1 MRLLL
6 AAVFCLAATPV
17 LAAQGPNLDKQ
28 FHDTVQPF
36 VGKYCA
42 GCHSGKTPA
51 GGLDF
56 KSFDTL
62 DSVTAEF
69 ARWSLAADRLAKQEM
84 PPKPMPRPPQQLAEQ
99 IVAWVHSVRAD
110 ELRRH
115 AGDPGIVLARRLS
128 NAEYDDTIRD
138 LTGQDLQPARQFPVD
153 PANTAGF
160 DNSGETLTM
169 SPALLNKYLQA
180 ARSVADDMMLVPDGF
195 AFAPHPMKVET
206 DRLSYAIQ
214 QIIAFYKAQP
224 TDTAQYFEAAWRY
237 RYRAQ
242 LGQPKATLASIGA
255 GMKLGAGYL
264 PKVWAIL
271 HDRNAIGPVAK
282 LQGMWNALP
291 APGGDIAAVRTQ
303 TVAMRDFVHKVRFDT
318 AMQFAAPKVRG
329 LPGQAQPLHN
339 WRLEEYAQNHRN
351 SDPAAL
357 RADNEAAPKV
367 QDVPKFPGLHSDA
380 TPRWLVIVNNSRA
393 ADNDLVYP
401 AGQKDKYQKAFARL
415 ASVFPDTFYV
425 SERGRYWPDNS
436 EDQGRLLS
444 AGYHN
449 TAGYY
454 RDDTA
459 LQQLILDPKGR
470 KRLDALWFNF
480 DFYADQT
487 AFTWEQ
493 YYLNNA
499 GQVDGLGAESGLPRP
514 ATGNITDTAIIMAL
528 RDKHLAKAKADPR
541 NDVAEA
547 VKAINWH
554 FALKDATIRK
564 VEKARIAA
572 EPAQIAALA
581 RFAERAWRRPLTAD
595 ERANLTAYYKTLR
608 ATSQLSH
615 EDAIRDSIVGILM
628 APDFLYRFDPGGARL
643 ASAKPGRD
651 FAALPLTGNSLAS
664 RLSYFLWSSMPDAE
678 LLRHAQAGD
687 LNNPKVLLAEAR
699 RMLKDD
705 KVSGLATEFT
715 GNWLGFRQ
723 FETNNS
729 VDRERFPTFNDDLRE
744 AMFQEPIHFMRDTIV
759 NDRPVTDLIY
769 GDYTF
774 VNPVLAKHYGMPT
787 VEGGNDNWVR
797 VDDASRY
804 NRGGIL
810 PMAVFMTQNSPGL
823 RTSPVKRG
831 VWLVEKVLGIP
842 IPPPPPVVP
851 ELPADESKMELPV
864 RDALAQ
870 HRANPLCAACHA
882 KFDPLGMAFEGFGPV
897 GDARK
902 TDLAGRP
909 VDTKFDFAGAPEGDG
924 VPGLQAYIKA
934 NRQDAFIDN
943 LSRKLLAFALDRS
956 LQLSDEA
963 LIDQMKANLVKDDY
977 RFRALV
983 ETIVVSPQFRD
994 RRANVVTAAAPSSN
1008 SGALPKSNLNK
1019 INFQKG
1025 AR

>member
-1 MRLLL
+1 MKSLL
-6 AAVFCLAATPV
+6 AALFVCVAMPALAAETP
-17 LAAQGPNLDKQ
+17 ALDKQ

-56 KSFDTL
+56 KTFNSL
-62 DSVTAEF
+62 DEVTAEF
-69 ARWSLAADRLAKQEM
+69 ARWSLAADRLTAKEM
-84 PPKPMPRPPQQLAEQ
+84 PPKPMAPPPQELADQ

-115 AGDPGIVLARRLS
+115 AGDPGVVLARRLS
-128 NAEYDDTIRD
+128 NAEYNDTIRD
-138 LTGQDLQPARQFPVD
+138 LTGQDIQPAKQFPVD

-180 ARSVADDMMLVPDGF
+180 ARAVADDMYLVPEGF
-195 AFAPHPMKVET
+195 EFAPHTMKVET
-206 DRLSYAIQ
+206 DRLGYAIQ

-224 TDTAQYFEAAWRY
+224 TDYAKYFEASWRY

-242 LGQPKATLASIGA
+242 LGNPKATLASISA
-255 GMKLGAGYL
+255 QMKLSAGYL
-264 PKVWAIL
+264 PMVWGIL
-271 HDRNAIGPVAK
+271 HDKNAIGPVAK

-291 APGGDIAAVRTQ
+291 ARGGDIAAVQTQ
-303 TVAMRDFVHKVRFDT
+303 TVAMRDWVQKVRSDT
-318 AMQFAAPKVRG
+318 AMEFASARVRG

-339 WRLEEYAQNHRN
+339 YRLEEYAQNHRN

-357 RADNEAAPKV
+357 RADNVLAAKP
-367 QDVPKFPGLHSDA
+367 QEVPKFPGLHSDA
-380 TPRWLVIVNNSRA
+380 TPRWLIVMANAHA
-393 ADNDLVYP
+393 ADPDLVYP
-401 AGQKDKYQKAFARL
+401 AGQKEAYQKAFSRL
-415 ASVFPDTFYV
+415 ASVFPDVFVV

-436 EDQGRLLS
+436 EDQGRFLS

-459 LQQLILDPKGR
+459 LQQLILDEKGR
-470 KRLDALWFNF
+470 KTLDRLWFNF

-514 ATGNITDTAIIMAL
+514 AKDKITDTATINML
-528 RDKHLAKAKADPR
+528 RDKHLAKAKADPK

-554 FALKDATIRK
+554 FALKDATMRK
-564 VEKARIAA
+564 VEKARTAA
-572 EPAQIAALA
+572 EPVQIAALA
-581 RFAERAWRRPLTAD
+581 RFAEQAWRRPLAAA
-595 ERANLTAYYKTLR
+595 ERANLVTYYKTLR
-608 ATSQLSH
+608 AKNQLSH
-615 EDAIRDSIVGILM
+615 EDAIRDTIVSVLM
-628 APDFLYRFDPGGARL
+628 APDFLYRFDLGVTKMA
-643 ASAKPGRD
+643 AAKSDRA
-651 FAALPLTGNSLAS
+651 FTAQPLSGVSLAS
-664 RLSYFLWSSMPDAE
+664 RLSYFLWTSMPDVQLMRRAE
-678 LLRHAQAGD
+678 TGD
-687 LNNPKVLLAEAR
+687 LNNPKVLLAETR
-699 RMLKDD
+699 RMLKDERV
-705 KVSGLATEFT
+705 KGLATEFT

-744 AMFQEPIHFMRDTIV
+744 AMFQEPIRFVQDTIA

-774 VNPVLAKHYGMPT
+774 VNPVLAKHYGMPD
-787 VEGGNDNWVR
+787 VSGGNDNWVR
-797 VDDASRY
+797 VGNASRY
-804 NRGGIL
+804 NRGGLL
-810 PMAVFMTQNSPGL
+810 PMAVFLTQNSPGL

-831 VWLVEKVLGIP
+831 AWLVERVLGIR

-851 ELPADESKMELPV
+851 ELPSDEAKMDLPV

-882 KFDPLGMAFEGFGPV
+882 KFDPLGLAFESFGPV
-897 GDARK
+897 GNARK

-909 VDTKFDFAGAPEGDG
+909 VDTSFTYFGAQGDG
-924 VPGLQAYIKA
+924 IAGLKDFIKA
-934 NRQDAFIDN
+934 SRQDAFIDSV
-943 LSRKLLAFALDRS
+943 SRKLLAFALGRS

-963 LIDQMKANLVKDDY
+963 LIDKMKANLKKDDY
-977 RFRALV
+977 RFRAMV
-983 ETIVVSPQFRD
+983 ESIVVSPQFRD
-994 RRANVVTAAAPSSN
+994 RRAATVTAAAVPAN
-1008 SGALPKSNLNK
+1008 SNLKK

>member
-6 AAVFCLAATPV
+6 AALFLSVAAPAF
-17 LAAQGPNLDKQ
+17 AADNAALDKQ

-36 VGKYCA
+36 MGKYCA

-56 KSFDTL
+56 KSFDTM
-62 DSVTAEF
+62 DSVTADF
-69 ARWSLAADRLAKQEM
+69 GRWMTAANRITAKEM
-84 PPKPMPRPPQQLAEQ
+84 PPKPMAPPPQQLADQ
-99 IVAWVHSVRAD
+99 IVAWVHSVRAE

-115 AGDPGIVLARRLS
+115 DGDPGIVLARRLS

-138 LTGQDLQPARQFPVD
+138 LTGQDLQPAKQFPVD

-160 DNSGETLTM
+160 DNSGESLTM

-180 ARSVADDMMLVPDGF
+180 ARGVADNMYLVPEGF
-195 AFAPHPMKVET
+195 EFAPHPMKVET
-206 DRLSYAIQ
+206 DRLAEAVQ
-214 QIIAFYKAQP
+214 QIVAFYKAQP
-224 TDTAQYFEAAWRY
+224 TDYAPYFEAAWRY

-242 LGQPKATLASIGA
+242 LHTPKATLASIA
-255 GMKLGAGYL
+255 AQMKLSPRYL
-264 PKVWAIL
+264 PMVWAIL
-271 HDRNAIGPVAK
+271 QERNAVGPIAK
-282 LQGMWNALP
+282 LQTMWNALP
-291 APGGDIAAVRTQ
+291 APGGDIAAVQAQ
-303 TVAMRDFVHKVRFDT
+303 TVAMRDWVQKLRADT
-318 AMQFAAPKVRG
+318 AMNFASPKVKG

-351 SDPAAL
+351 SDPQAL

-367 QDVPKFPGLHSDA
+367 LPVPKFPNLHADA
-380 TPRWLVIVNNSRA
+380 TPRWLIVVNNARA
-393 ADNDLVYP
+393 ADSDLVYP
-401 AGQKDKYQKAFARL
+401 AGQKDKYQKAFARF
-415 ASVFPDTFYV
+415 ADVFPDAFYV

-459 LQQLILDPKGR
+459 LQQLILDDKA
-470 KRLDALWFNF
+470 KKALDRLWFDF

-499 GQVDGLGAESGLPRP
+499 GQIDSRDAEAGLPRP
-514 ATGNITDTAIIMAL
+514 ANHKITDTAVIMDL
-528 RDKHLAKAKADPR
+528 RDRHLVKAKADPS
-541 NDVAEA
+541 NDVAVA

-564 VEKARIAA
+564 VEKARVAA
-572 EPAQIAALA
+572 EPVQVASLA
-581 RFAERAWRRPLTAD
+581 RFAERAWRRPLTAA
-595 ERANLTAYYKTLR
+595 ERADLAAHYRMLR
-608 ATSQLSH
+608 DKSQLSH

-628 APDFLYRFDPGGARL
+628 APDFLYRFDLGSGKVAVATKTR
-643 ASAKPGRD
+643 AFSAQ
-651 FAALPLTGNSLAS
+651 PLSSTGLAS

-687 LNNPKVLLAEAR
+687 LNNPKMLLAQTR

-705 KVSGLATEFT
+705 RVNGLATEFT
-715 GNWLGFRQ
+715 GNWLGFRL
-723 FETNNS
+723 FESNNS
-729 VDRERFPTFNDDLRE
+729 VDRMRFPTFNDDLRT
-744 AMFQEPIHFMRDTIV
+744 AMFQEPIHFMQDTIR
-759 NDRPVTDLIY
+759 NDRPVLDLIY

-774 VNPVLAKHYGMPT
+774 VNPVLAAHYGMPAVT
-787 VEGGNDNWVR
+787 GGNDHWVR
-797 VDDASRY
+797 VDNASRY

-810 PMAVFMTQNSPGL
+810 PMAVFLTQNSPGL

-831 VWLVEKVLGIP
+831 VWLVEKVLGIR

-851 ELPADESKMELPV
+851 ELPSDESKMDLPV
-864 RDALAQ
+864 RDALAA

-897 GDARK
+897 GGARK
-902 TDLAGRP
+902 TDLGGRP
-909 VDTKFDFAGAPEGDG
+909 VDTSFTYFGSQGDG
-924 VPGLQAYIKA
+924 IPGLKAFIKA
-934 NRQDAFIDN
+934 SRQDVFVDN
-943 LSRKLLAFALDRS
+943 ISRKLLAFALGRS
-956 LQLSDEA
+956 LQLSDEG
-963 LIDQMKANLVKDDY
+963 LIDKMKTNLAKDGY

-983 ETIVVSPQFRD
+983 ETIVLSPQFRD
-994 RRANVVTAAAPSSN
+994 RRADVVTAAAPAPASAN
-1008 SGALPKSNLNK
+1008 DNLKK
-1019 INFQKG
+1019 INFQQG

>member
-1 MRLLL
+1 MRRFLL
-6 AAVFCLAATPV
+6 AALFNCAVAPAFAASAP
-17 LAAQGPNLDKQ
+17 LDKQ

-62 DSVTAEF
+62 DSVTAEY
-69 ARWSLAADRLAKQEM
+69 ARWSLAADRLAKNEM
-84 PPKPMPRPPQQLAEQ
+84 PPKPMAAPPQELTNQ
-99 IVAWVHSVRAD
+99 IVAWVHSVKAD

-115 AGDPGIVLARRLS
+115 GGDPGVVLARRLS
-128 NAEYDDTIRD
+128 NAEYNDTIRD

-160 DNSGETLTM
+160 DNSGESLIM

-180 ARSVADDMMLVPDGF
+180 ARATADDMYLVPEGF

-214 QIIAFYKAQP
+214 QIIAFYQSQP
-224 TDTAQYFEAAWRY
+224 TDYAKYFEAAWRY
-237 RYRAQ
+237 RHRAQ
-242 LGQPKATLASIGA
+242 LNTPKATLASIA
-255 GMKLGAGYL
+255 AEMKLSPKYL
-264 PKVWAIL
+264 GMVWGIL
-271 HDRNAIGPVAK
+271 NDKEAIGPVAK

-291 APGGDIAAVRTQ
+291 DADVAAVQTQ
-303 TVAMRDFVHKVRFDT
+303 TVAMRDWVQKLRADT
-318 AMQFAAPKVRG
+318 AMQFAAPRVRG

-339 WRLEEYAQNHRN
+339 WRLEEYAQNHRG

-357 RADNEAAPKV
+357 RADNDPAPKLV
-367 QDVPKFPGLHSDA
+367 EVPKFPGLHADA
-380 TPRWLVIVNNSRA
+380 TPRWLIVVGNARA
-393 ADNDLVYP
+393 KDTDLVYP
-401 AGQKDKYQKAFARL
+401 AGQKDKYQKAFARF

-459 LQQLILDPKGR
+459 LQQLILDDKG
-470 KRLDALWFNF
+470 KKALDRLWFNF

-514 ATGNITDTAIIMAL
+514 AKGNITDTSIIMML

-541 NDVAEA
+541 NDVADA
-547 VKAINWH
+547 IKAINWH

-564 VEKARIAA
+564 VEKARTAA
-572 EPAQIAALA
+572 EPVQIAALA
-581 RFAERAWRRPLTAD
+581 GFAERAWRRPLTAAEKAKLIAD
-595 ERANLTAYYKTLR
+595 YKMVRAKN
-608 ATSQLSH
+608 QLSH
-615 EDAIRDSIVGILM
+615 EDAIRDSIVSILM
-628 APDFLYRFDPGGARL
+628 APDFLYRFDLGGGKMTVAAKGR
-643 ASAKPGRD
+643 AYSAQ
-651 FAALPLTGNSLAS
+651 PLSNISLAS

-678 LLRHAQAGD
+678 LLHHANAGD
-687 LNNPKVLLAEAR
+687 LNNPKVLLAETR
-699 RMLKDD
+699 RMLKDGR
-705 KVSGLATEFT
+705 VQNGLATEFT
-715 GNWLGFRQ
+715 GNWLGFRL
-723 FETNNS
+723 FESNNS
-729 VDRERFPTFNDDLRE
+729 VDRERFPAFNDDLRE
-744 AMFQEPIHFMRDTIV
+744 AMFQEPIRFMQDTV
-759 NDRPVTDLIY
+759 SNDRPVTDLVY

-774 VNPVLAKHYGMPT
+774 VNPVLAKHYGMPA
-787 VEGGNDNWVR
+787 VEGGNDHWVR
-797 VDDASRY
+797 VDNAGRY
-804 NRGGIL
+804 NRGGLL
-810 PMAVFMTQNSPGL
+810 PMAVFLTQNSPGL

-831 VWLVEKVLGIP
+831 AWLVEKVLGIN

-851 ELPADESKMELPV
+851 ELPSDEAKMDLPV
-864 RDALAQ
+864 REALAQ
-870 HRANPLCAACHA
+870 HRANPLCGACHA

-897 GDARK
+897 GDARAK
-902 TDLAGRP
+902 DMAGRP
-909 VDTKFDFAGAPEGDG
+909 VDTAFSFGGNFQGNGVAGLKD
-924 VPGLQAYIKA
+924 YIKA
-934 NRQDAFIDN
+934 NRQDVFVDN
-943 LSRKLLAFALDRS
+943 LSRKLLAFALGRS
-956 LQLSDEA
+956 LQLSDEG
-963 LIDQMKANLVKDDY
+963 LIDQMKTNLAKDGY
-977 RFRALV
+977 RFRALI
-983 ETIVVSPQFRD
+983 ETIVLSPQFRD
-994 RRANVVTAAAPSSN
+994 RRAALVTAATTPPPAKA
-1008 SGALPKSNLNK
+1008 GLNK

>member
-6 AAVFCLAATPV
+6 AALFVCVAAPAF
-17 LAAQGPNLDKQ
+17 AAESPALDKQ

-56 KSFDTL
+56 KSFDSL

-69 ARWSLAADRLAKQEM
+69 ARWSLAADRLANKEM
-84 PPKPMPRPPQQLAEQ
+84 PPKPMAPPPQELADQ

-115 AGDPGIVLARRLS
+115 AGDPGVVLARRLS
-128 NAEYDDTIRD
+128 NAEYNDTIRD
-138 LTGQDLQPARQFPVD
+138 LTGQDIQPAKQFPVD

-180 ARSVADDMMLVPDGF
+180 ARAVADDMYLVPEGF
-195 AFAPHPMKVET
+195 EFAPHTMKAET
-206 DRLSYAIQ
+206 DRTSFAIQ
-214 QIIAFYKAQP
+214 QILAFYKAAP
-224 TDTAQYFEAAWRY
+224 TDYAKYFEASWRY

-242 LGQPKATLASIGA
+242 LGMPKATLNSIA
-255 GMKLGAGYL
+255 AEMKLSPKYL
-264 PKVWAIL
+264 PMVWGIL
-271 HDRNAIGPVAK
+271 HDKGAIGPVAK

-291 APGGDIAAVRTQ
+291 APGGDVATVQIQ
-303 TVAMRDFVHKVRFDT
+303 TVAMRDWLQKLRSDT
-318 AMQFAAPKVRG
+318 AMNFAAPKVKG

-339 WRLEEYAQNHRN
+339 YRLEEYAQNHRG

-357 RADNEAAPKV
+357 RADNEPAAKPQV
-367 QDVPKFPGLHSDA
+367 AGRFPGLHADA
-380 TPRWLVIVNNSRA
+380 TPHWMIVLGNARIG
-393 ADNDLVYP
+393 DTDLVYP

-415 ASVFPDTFYV
+415 ANVFPDTFYV

-436 EDQGRLLS
+436 EDQGRFLS

-459 LQQLILDPKGR
+459 LQQLILDAKD
-470 KRLDALWFNF
+470 KKALDRLWFNF

-487 AFTWEQ
+487 ASTWIQ

-499 GQVDGLGAESGLPRP
+499 GQIDSRDAEAGLPRP
-514 ATGNITDTAIIMAL
+514 VGHQITDTAVIMDL
-528 RDKHLAKAKADPR
+528 RDRHLVKAKADPT

-554 FALKDATIRK
+554 FALKDATMRK

-572 EPAQIAALA
+572 EPVQIAALA
-581 RFAERAWRRPLTAD
+581 GFAEHAWRRPLTAA
-595 ERANLTAYYKTLR
+595 ERTNLATYYKTLR
-608 ATSQLSH
+608 AKNQLSH
-615 EDAIRDSIVGILM
+615 EDAVRDTIVSVLM
-628 APDFLYRFDPGGARL
+628 APDFLYRFDLGGEKVATARSDR
-643 ASAKPGRD
+643 AFSAV
-651 FAALPLTGNSLAS
+651 PLSSTSMAS
-664 RLSYFLWSSMPDAE
+664 RLSYFLWASMPDAE
-678 LLRHAQAGD
+678 LQRHAMAGD
-687 LNNPKVLLAEAR
+687 LNNPKVLLAQTD
-699 RMLKDD
+699 RMLKDGR
-705 KVSGLATEFT
+705 VAGLATEFT

-744 AMFQEPIHFMRDTIV
+744 AMFQEPIRFMQDTIA

-774 VNPVLAKHYGMPT
+774 VNPVLAKHYGMPD
-787 VEGGNDNWVR
+787 VSGGNDHWVR
-797 VDDASRY
+797 VDNASRY
-804 NRGGIL
+804 DRGGLL
-810 PMAVFMTQNSPGL
+810 PMAVFLTQNSPGL

-831 VWLVEKVLGIP
+831 AWLVEKLLGVR

-851 ELPADESKMELPV
+851 ELPSDEAKMDLPV
-864 RDALAQ
+864 RDALAA

-897 GDARK
+897 GDARAK
-902 TDLAGRP
+902 DMAGRA
-909 VDTKFDFAGAPEGDG
+909 VDTKFSFGGNFDGDG
-924 VPGLQAYIKA
+924 VPGLKAYIKA
-934 NRQDAFIDN
+934 NRQDLFVDN
-943 LSRKLLAFALDRS
+943 ISRKLLAFALGRS
-956 LQLSDEA
+956 LQLSDEG
-963 LIDQMKANLVKDDY
+963 LIDKMKVNLAKDGY

-994 RRANVVTAAAPSSN
+994 RRAPIVTAAAPATPAN
-1008 SGALPKSNLNK
+1008 SNLKK
-1019 INFQKG
+1019 INFQKE

>member
-6 AAVFCLAATPV
+6 AALFACVAMPAFAADNAV
-17 LAAQGPNLDKQ
+17 LDKQ

-69 ARWSLAADRLAKQEM
+69 ARWSLAADRLASKEM
-84 PPKPMPRPPQQLAEQ
+84 PPKPMAAPPQELTDQ
-99 IVAWVHSVRAD
+99 IITWVHSVRAD

-115 AGDPGIVLARRLS
+115 DGDPGLVLARRLS

-138 LTGQDLQPARQFPVD
+138 LTGQDIQPAKQFPVD

-180 ARSVADDMMLVPDGF
+180 ARAVADDMMLVPEGF
-195 AFAPHPMKVET
+195 EFAPHSMKAET
-206 DRLSYAIQ
+206 DRTSFAIQ
-214 QIIAFYKAQP
+214 QILAFYKAQP
-224 TDTAQYFEAAWRY
+224 TDYAPYFEAAWRY

-242 LGQPKATLASIGA
+242 LGTPKATLASIA
-255 GMKLGAGYL
+255 AQMKLSPKYL
-264 PKVWAIL
+264 PMVWGIL
-271 HDRNAIGPVAK
+271 QDKGAVGPVAK
-282 LQGMWNALP
+282 LQAMWNALP
-291 APGGDIAAVRTQ
+291 APAAGVTVQTQ
-303 TVAMRDFVHKVRFDT
+303 TVAMRDFVQHIRNDT
-318 AMQFAAPKVRG
+318 AMNFAAPKVKG

-339 WRLEEYAQNHRN
+339 YRLEEYAQNHRN

-367 QDVPKFPGLHSDA
+367 TSPLPRFPGLHSDA
-380 TPRWLVIVNNSRA
+380 TPRWLLVVDNARA
-393 ADNDLVYP
+393 VDADLVYP

-415 ASVFPDTFYV
+415 AAVFPDTFYV

-436 EDQGRLLS
+436 EDQGRFLS

-459 LQQLILDPKGR
+459 LQQLILDDKSR
-470 KRLDALWFNF
+470 KALDRLWFNF

-487 AFTWEQ
+487 ASTWIQ

-499 GQVDGLGAESGLPRP
+499 GQIDSRDAEAGLPRP
-514 ATGNITDTAIIMAL
+514 VGHQITDTAVIMDL
-528 RDKHLAKAKADPR
+528 RDRHLAKAKADPS

-572 EPAQIAALA
+572 EPMQVAALA
-581 RFAERAWRRPLTAD
+581 KFATRAWRRPLTAG
-595 ERANLTAYYKTLR
+595 ERANLATYYKTLR
-608 ATSQLSH
+608 AKSQLSH
-615 EDAIRDSIVGILM
+615 EDAIRDSIVAILM
-628 APDFLYRFDPGGARL
+628 TPDFLYRFDLGSTKV
-643 ASAKPGRD
+643 ASAGAGKD
-651 FAALPLTGNSLAS
+651 FSAQPLSSNSMAS

-678 LLRHAQAGD
+678 LQRHAAAGD
-687 LNNPKVLLAEAR
+687 LNNPKVLMAQTR
-699 RMLKDD
+699 RMLKDPR
-705 KVSGLATEFT
+705 VSGLATEFT
-715 GNWLGFRQ
+715 GNWLGFRL

-744 AMFQEPIHFMRDTIV
+744 AMFQEPIRFMQDTIS
-759 NDRPVTDLIY
+759 NDRPVLDLIY

-774 VNPVLAKHYGMPT
+774 VNPVLAKHYGMPA
-787 VEGGNDNWVR
+787 VSGSNDNWVR
-797 VDDASRY
+797 VDNAARY
-804 NRGGIL
+804 NRGGLL
-810 PMAVFMTQNSPGL
+810 PMAVFLTQNSPGL

-831 VWLVEKVLGIP
+831 VWLVEKVLGIR

-851 ELPADESKMELPV
+851 ELPSDESKMELPV
-864 RDALAQ
+864 RDMLAA

-902 TDLAGRP
+902 NDLAGRP
-909 VDTKFDFAGAPEGDG
+909 VDTKFTFAGNVQGDG
-924 VPGLQAYIKA
+924 VTGLKDFIKA
-934 NRQDAFIDN
+934 ERQNVFVDN
-943 LSRKLLAFALDRS
+943 ISRKLLAFALGRS

-963 LIDQMKANLVKDDY
+963 LVDKMTASLVAHNY
-977 RFRALV
+977 RFSALV
-983 ETIVVSPQFRD
+983 ETIVLSPQFRD
-994 RRANVVTAAAPSSN
+994 RRAAVITASGTVPAAP
-1008 SGALPKSNLNK
+1008 ATPLRK

-1025 AR
+1025 SR

>member
-6 AAVFCLAATPV
+6 AAFLVCIAAPALAADDTT
-17 LAAQGPNLDKQ
+17 LDKQ

-69 ARWSLAADRLAKQEM
+69 ARWSLAADRLAAGEM
-84 PPKPMPRPPQQLAEQ
+84 PPKPMAPPPKELAAQ
-99 IVAWVHSVRAD
+99 IVAWVHTVRAE

-115 AGDPGIVLARRLS
+115 DGDPGIVLARRLS

-138 LTGQDLQPARQFPVD
+138 LTGQDLRPARQFPVD

-160 DNSGETLTM
+160 DNSGESLTM

-180 ARSVADDMMLVPDGF
+180 ARSTADTMYLVPEGF
-195 AFAPHPMKVET
+195 EFAPRPMRAET
-206 DRLSYAIQ
+206 DRLANAVQ
-214 QIIAFYKAQP
+214 QIIAFYQAQP
-224 TDTAQYFEAAWRY
+224 TDIAKYFEAAWRY

-242 LGQPKATLASIGA
+242 LGRPRATLASTA
-255 GMKLGAGYL
+255 AEMKLSPKYL
-264 PKVWAIL
+264 PMVWSIL
-271 HDRNAIGPVAK
+271 QEKDAVGPVAK
-282 LQGMWNALP
+282 LQAMWNALP
-291 APGGDIAAVRTQ
+291 VPGGDDAAAQKQ
-303 TVAMRDFVHKVRFDT
+303 TVAMRDWVQKVRFDT
-318 AMQFAAPKVRG
+318 AMQFAAPKVAG

-357 RADNEAAPKV
+357 RAEGEPAPKV
-367 QDVPKFPGLHSDA
+367 TLPLPRFPGLHADA
-380 TPRWLVIVNNSRA
+380 TPRWLLIVNNSRA
-393 ADNDLVYP
+393 GDADLVYP
-401 AGQKDKYQKAFARL
+401 AGQKDKYQKAFARF
-415 ASVFPDTFYV
+415 AAVFPDTFYV

-459 LQQLILDPKGR
+459 LQQLILSPAQK
-470 KRLDALWFNF
+470 KALDRLWFNF

-499 GQVDGLGAESGLPRP
+499 GQIDSRDAEAGLPRP
-514 ATGNITDTAIIMAL
+514 AKGNITDTAVIMDL
-528 RDKHLAKAKADPR
+528 RDRHIAKAKADPR
-541 NDVAEA
+541 NDPDAI
-547 VKAINWH
+547 KAINWH

-572 EPAQIAALA
+572 QPVQVAALA
-581 RFAERAWRRPLTAD
+581 RFAERAWRRPLTAA
-595 ERANLTAYYKTLR
+595 EKANLTAYYKTLR
-608 ATSQLSH
+608 TKNQLSH
-615 EDAIRDSIVGILM
+615 EDAIRDSLVGILM
-628 APDFLYRFDPGGARL
+628 SPDFLYRFDLGGANV
-643 ASAKPGRD
+643 ASARGDRD
-651 FAALPLTGNSLAS
+651 FAAQPLSGTSLAS

-678 LLRHAQAGD
+678 LRAHAAAGD
-687 LNNPKVLLAEAR
+687 LNNSKVLLAQTR
-699 RMLKDD
+699 RMLKDGRIA
-705 KVSGLATEFT
+705 GLATEFT

-723 FETNNS
+723 FESNNS
-729 VDRERFPTFNDDLRE
+729 VDRERFPSFNDDLRE
-744 AMFQEPIHFMRDTIV
+744 AMFQEPIHFMQDAIS
-759 NDRPVTDLIY
+759 NDRSVLDLLY

-774 VNPVLAKHYGMPT
+774 VNPALAKHYGMPE
-787 VEGGNDNWVR
+787 VGGGNDHWVR
-797 VDDASRY
+797 VDNATRY
-804 NRGGIL
+804 NRGGLL
-810 PMAVFMTQNSPGL
+810 PMAVFLTQNSPGL

-831 VWLVEKVLGIP
+831 NWVVQKVLGIR

-851 ELPADESKMELPV
+851 ELPSDEAKMDLPV
-864 RDALAQ
+864 RDMLAA

-882 KFDPLGMAFEGFGPV
+882 KFDSFGLAFEGFGPV
-897 GDARK
+897 GDARAK
-902 TDLAGRP
+902 DLAGRP
-909 VDTKFDFAGAPEGDG
+909 VDTEVTFPGGATGNG
-924 VPGLQAYIKA
+924 VPGLKDFIKA
-934 NRQDAFIDN
+934 ERQANFTDN
-943 LSRKLLAFALDRS
+943 LSRKLLAFALGRS

-963 LIDQMKANLVKDDY
+963 LIDKMKAALAKDDY
-977 RFRALV
+977 RFGALV
-983 ETIVVSPQFRD
+983 ETIVLSPQFRD
-994 RRANVVTAAAPSSN
+994 RRTAMVTATAPAAKPQP
-1008 SGALPKSNLNK
+1008 LQK
-1019 INFQKG
+1019 IDFTKG

>member
-1 MRLLL
+1 MRLQL
-6 AAVFCLAATPV
+6 AALFTCAAMPAFAATSP
-17 LAAQGPNLDKQ
+17 ALDKQ

-56 KSFDTL
+56 KSFDSL

-69 ARWSLAADRLAKQEM
+69 ARWSLAADRLASKEM
-84 PPKPMPRPPQQLAEQ
+84 PPKPMAPPPQELADQ
-99 IVAWVHSVRAD
+99 IVSWVHSVRAE

-115 AGDPGIVLARRLS
+115 AGDPGVVLARRLS
-128 NAEYDDTIRD
+128 NAEYNDTIRD
-138 LTGQDLQPARQFPVD
+138 LTGQDLRPAKQFPVD

-180 ARSVADDMMLVPDGF
+180 ARSVADDMMLVPEGF
-195 AFAPHPMKVET
+195 EFAPRPMKAET
-206 DRLSYAIQ
+206 DRLATAVQ
-214 QIIAFYKAQP
+214 QIMAFYTAQP
-224 TDTAQYFEAAWRY
+224 TDTAKYFEAAWRY

-242 LGQPKATLASIGA
+242 LGAPKATLASIA
-255 GMKLGAGYL
+255 ADMKLSPKYL
-264 PKVWAIL
+264 PMVWGIL
-271 HDRNAIGPVAK
+271 QDKGAVGPVAK
-282 LQGMWNALP
+282 LQSMWDALP
-291 APGGDIAAVRTQ
+291 AGGDATAVRAQ
-303 TVAMRDFVHKVRFDT
+303 AVAMRDFVQKVRFDT
-318 AMQFAAPKVRG
+318 AMQFAAPKVAG

-339 WRLEEYAQNHRN
+339 FRLEEYAQNHRG
-351 SDPAAL
+351 SDVAAL
-357 RADNEAAPKV
+357 RAEGEPAPKV
-367 QDVPKFPGLHSDA
+367 TMPLPRFPGLHADA
-380 TPRWLVIVNNSRA
+380 TPHYMLVVNNSRA
-393 ADNDLVYP
+393 GDTDLVYP

-415 ASVFPDTFYV
+415 ASVFPDVFYV

-436 EDQGRLLS
+436 EDQGRFLS

-459 LQQLILDPKGR
+459 LQQLILSPAQK
-470 KRLDALWFNF
+470 KALDRLWFNF

-499 GQVDGLGAESGLPRP
+499 GQIDSRDAEAGLPRP
-514 ATGNITDTAIIMAL
+514 AKGNITDTAVIMDL
-528 RDKHLAKAKADPR
+528 RDRHLAKAKADPKH
-541 NDVAEA
+541 DPDAI
-547 VKAINWH
+547 KAINWY
-554 FALKDATIRK
+554 FALKNATIRNI
-564 VEKARIAA
+564 EKARIAA
-572 EPAQIAALA
+572 EPVQIAALA
-581 RFAERAWRRPLTAD
+581 RFAERAWRRPLTAA
-595 ERANLTAYYKTLR
+595 ECANLTAYYKALR
-608 ATSQLSH
+608 AKSQLAH

-628 APDFLYRFDPGGARL
+628 APDFLYRFDLGGTKV
-643 ASAKPGRD
+643 ASARGDRD
-651 FAALPLTGNSLAS
+651 FTAAPLSSNSMAS

-678 LLRHAQAGD
+678 LQRHAAADD
-687 LNNPKVLLAEAR
+687 LNNPKVLLAETR
-699 RMLKDD
+699 RMLKDSR
-705 KVSGLATEFT
+705 VNGLATEFT
-715 GNWLGFRQ
+715 GNWLGVRQ

-744 AMFQEPIHFMRDTIV
+744 AMFQEPIRFMQDTIS
-759 NDRPVTDLIY
+759 NDRPVLDLVY

-774 VNPVLAKHYGMPT
+774 VNPVLAKHYGMPA
-787 VEGGNDNWVR
+787 VSGGNDNWVR
-797 VDDASRY
+797 VDNATRY
-804 NRGGIL
+804 NRGGLL
-810 PMAVFMTQNSPGL
+810 PMAVFLTQNSPGL

-831 VWLVEKVLGIP
+831 VWLVEKVMGIR

-851 ELPADESKMELPV
+851 ELPADEAKMELPV
-864 RDALAQ
+864 RDMLAA

-897 GDARK
+897 GDSRK

-909 VDTKFDFAGAPEGDG
+909 VDTKFDFAGAAPGDG

-934 NRQDAFIDN
+934 NRQDAFVDN
-943 LSRKLLAFALDRS
+943 ISRKLLAFALGRS

-963 LIDQMKANLVKDDY
+963 LIDTMKINLAKNDY

-983 ETIVVSPQFRD
+983 ETIVLSPQFRD
-994 RRANVVTAAAPSSN
+994 RRAAVITAAGAAPASVN
-1008 SGALPKSNLNK
+1008 QMKK

-1025 AR
+1025 AH

>member
-6 AAVFCLAATPV
+6 AALFVCAAAPAI
-17 LAAQGPNLDKQ
+17 AADAPLDKQ

-56 KSFDTL
+56 KSFDSM
-62 DSVTAEF
+62 DSVTGDF
-69 ARWSLAADRLAKQEM
+69 ARWSLAADRLSAREM
-84 PPKPMPRPPQQLAEQ
+84 PPKPMAPPPQELADQ
-99 IVAWVHSVRAD
+99 IVNWVHSVRAD

-115 AGDPGIVLARRLS
+115 AGDPGVVLARRLS
-128 NAEYDDTIRD
+128 NAEYNDTIRD
-138 LTGQDLQPARQFPVD
+138 LTGQDIQPARQFPVD

-180 ARSVADDMMLVPDGF
+180 ARAVADDMYLVPEGF
-195 AFAPHPMKVET
+195 EFAPHTMKVET
-206 DRLSYAIQ
+206 DRITYAIQ

-224 TDTAQYFEAAWRY
+224 TDYAKYFEASWRY
-237 RYRAQ
+237 RYRAG
-242 LGQPKATLASIGA
+242 LGTPKATLKSIAAS
-255 GMKLGAGYL
+255 MKLSPKYL
-264 PKVWAIL
+264 PMVWAIL
-271 HDRNAIGPVAK
+271 HDKDAIGPVAK

-291 APGGDIAAVRTQ
+291 APGGDLAAVQTQ
-303 TVAMRDFVHKVRFDT
+303 TAAMRDWLQKVRSDT
-318 AMQFAAPKVRG
+318 AMNFAAPKVKG

-339 WRLEEYAQNHRN
+339 YRLEEYAQNHRN
-351 SDPAAL
+351 SDPQAL
-357 RADNEAAPKV
+357 RADNVPAPKE
-367 QDVPKFPGLHSDA
+367 QPVPRFPGLHADA
-380 TPRWLVIVNNSRA
+380 TAHWLIVLGNARIGDA
-393 ADNDLVYP
+393 DLVYP
-401 AGQKDKYQKAFARL
+401 AGQKDRYQKSFARL
-415 ASVFPDTFYV
+415 ASVFPDVFYV

-459 LQQLILDPKGR
+459 LQQLILDARGR
-470 KRLDALWFNF
+470 KALDRLWFNF

-487 AFTWEQ
+487 AFTWIQ

-499 GQVDGLGAESGLPRP
+499 GQIDSRDAEAGLPRP
-514 ATGNITDTAIIMAL
+514 AKGNITDTAVIMDL
-528 RDKHLAKAKADPR
+528 RDRHLVKAKADPA

-554 FALKDATIRK
+554 FALKDATMRK
-564 VEKARIAA
+564 VEKARLAA
-572 EPAQIAALA
+572 EPAQLAALA
-581 RFAERAWRRPLTAD
+581 RFAARAWRRPLSAA
-595 ERANLTAYYKTLR
+595 EKANLVTYYRTLR
-608 ATSQLSH
+608 TKNQLSH
-615 EDAIRDSIVGILM
+615 EDAVRDSIVGILM
-628 APDFLYRFDPGGARL
+628 APDFLYRFDLGSGRV
-643 ASAKPGRD
+643 ASAKPSLA
-651 FAALPLTGNSLAS
+651 FTAQPLSGNSLAS
-664 RLSYFLWSSMPDAE
+664 RLSYFLWTSMPDAR
-678 LLRHAQAGD
+678 LMRRAGA
-687 LNNPKVLLAEAR
+687 LNNPRVLLAETR
-699 RMLKDD
+699 RMLKD
-705 KVSGLATEFT
+705 KRVAGLATEFT

-744 AMFQEPIHFMRDTIV
+744 AMFQEPIRFMQDTIS

-774 VNPVLAKHYGMPT
+774 VNPVLAAHYGMPA
-787 VEGGNDNWVR
+787 VSGGNDNWVR
-797 VDDASRY
+797 VDNASRY
-804 NRGGIL
+804 NRGGLL
-810 PMAVFMTQNSPGL
+810 PMAVFLTQNSPGL

-831 VWLVEKVLGIP
+831 AWLVERVLGIR

-851 ELPADESKMELPV
+851 ELPSDEAKMDLPV

-882 KFDPLGMAFEGFGPV
+882 KFDPLGLAFESFGPV
-897 GDARK
+897 GNARK

-909 VDTKFDFAGAPEGDG
+909 VDTSFTYFGSQGDG
-924 VPGLQAYIKA
+924 IAGLKDFIKA
-934 NRQDAFIDN
+934 SRQDAFIDSI
-943 LSRKLLAFALDRS
+943 SRKLLAFALGRS
-956 LQLSDEA
+956 LQLSDEG
-963 LIDQMKANLVKDDY
+963 LLERMKANLKKDNY

-983 ETIVVSPQFRD
+983 ETIVLSPQFRD
-994 RRANVVTAAAPSSN
+994 RRAPAMTAAQAPTDT
-1008 SGALPKSNLNK
+1008 ALHK